1 MSLFETTDID
11 HNATEAE
18 FVAGTRLATWP
29 SLKRWAVYAVGC
41 IGFIAFVFYVDG
53 PTVGRYAIFAVPA
66 ILITV
71 ILAAIYIIFPN
82 IVRRSRAKSPV
93 LRRRYILTASQDGI
107 SIQEATG
114 SAKLMW
120 TDIIRWRSNRAVTV
134 LFVQPRVIITI
145 PARIG
150 TQGFDIELM
159 KTRLSDVLGKPR

>member
-1 MSLFETTDID
+1 
-11 HNATEAE
+11 
-18 FVAGTRLATWP
+18 
-29 SLKRWAVYAVGC
+29 
-41 IGFIAFVFYVDG
+41 
-53 PTVGRYAIFAVPA
+53 VGRYAIFAVPA

-159 KTRLSDVLGKPR
+159 KSRLTEVLGKPR